1 MDTVCRPGLVVAHL
15 WENDGM
21 DLSPTDLSVIRDS
34 LAYSGRDPL
43 GHGGS
48 FNASEYLRV
57 LALLED

>member
-1 MDTVCRPGLVVAHL
+1 
-15 WENDGM
+15 M
-21 DLSPTDLSVIRDS
+21 DLSPTDLAVVRDS